1 MADVDAALRKLLGK
15 LFKGQLFFFAQSFQ
29 SLFGQRHPRFVVQY
43 VLILLSFYKLEFTN
57 IFFLKLK

>member
-15 LFKGQLFFFAQSFQ
+15 LFKGQLFFFAQIFQ

-43 VLILLSFYKLEFTN
+43 ELILLSFYKL
-57 IFFLKLK
+57 